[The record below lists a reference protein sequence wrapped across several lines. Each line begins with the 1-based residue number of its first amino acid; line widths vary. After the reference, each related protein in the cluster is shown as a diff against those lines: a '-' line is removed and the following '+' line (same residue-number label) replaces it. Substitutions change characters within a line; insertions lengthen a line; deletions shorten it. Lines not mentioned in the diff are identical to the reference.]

1 MAILDPPAI
10 DVNGK
15 GLASFTPI
23 RDLPNLAAWYD
34 ASTLP
39 GANESAIKLWKD
51 ASGRSSG
58 ARGQGATLPVV
69 KAAGLGGL
77 KTAKLGATGYF
88 YASTLGAGGI
98 LQPTGIAQPL
108 TYIALV
114 KANSSAGITVARYLA
129 GGSAGNL
136 VNLSLGATTG
146 GLFLNAGSNGAN
158 GGKNLSDD
166 SWHVVVA
173 VIDTGSAA
181 LFVDGYLVNAS
192 ATQSHGTNLLSN
204 LQIGNQ
210 SSSANVL
217 QGEIAEFMVCG
228 SRLTLTQI
236 KRVTKYLND
245 KWTVGLTVPTQDDV
259 QYFDTVDSAGVNCR
273 VWLPTT
279 IGESSPAVF
288 WSHQAGGTEQI
299 TTGYSLYPV
308 VHALVNA
315 GYVVAA
321 SRMHGDSWGDA
332 QAVTDLNN
340 LYTLVNGIQPI
351 SRLILLGTSMGGV
364 ATSLM
369 QPLGG
374 LPAGKLK
381 GCIGL
386 DAVFSLASM
395 YANATYTTAIDT
407 AYGCTRG
414 TLSGAMA
421 ATGLTKVPTT
431 ASYPTI
437 GTKLMLGNGT
447 ANVETVTTTGA
458 STGTEVAV
466 TATTKTHASADQVSD
481 FPSKAEGHD
490 PLSRSANDFSAVRWR
505 FYASTED
512 ATVNETANTKAM
524 QTLLNGA
531 TIPPAEDAIVQHLGG
546 HVSPNAVIPDDVI
559 AFVERCV

>member
-1 MAILDPPAI
+1 MGYMRDINSSRLDAFDPR
-10 DVNGK
+10 
-15 GLASFTPI
+15 
-23 RDLPNLAAWYD
+23 RDLPSLAAWYD

-39 GANESAIKLWKD
+39 GPNESPIRLWKD

-58 ARGQGATLPVV
+58 ARGMGAALPVV

-98 LQPTGIAQPL
+98 LQPAGIPQPV
-108 TYIALV
+108 TYIGLL
-114 KANSSAGITVARYLA
+114 KANSSPGVAAARYIA

-136 VNLSLGATTG
+136 VNLSLAVTVG
-146 GLFLNAGSNGAN
+146 GLFLNAGANGAN

-166 SWHVVVA
+166 TWHVIVA

-181 LFVDGYLVNAS
+181 LFVDGYLVNAAAS
-192 ATQSHGTNLLSN
+192 QSHGANVLSN

-228 SRLTLTQI
+228 NRLTLTQI
-236 KRVTKYLND
+236 QRATRYLNE
-245 KWTVGLTVPTQDDV
+245 KWTAGLTVPPQGDV
-259 QYFDTVDSAGVNCR
+259 QYLDTVDSAGVNCR

-279 IGESSPAVF
+279 LGESSPTVF

-299 TTGYSLYPV
+299 TTGYSLYPII
-308 VHALVNA
+308 HALVNA

-321 SRMHGDSWGDA
+321 SRMHSDSWGDT

-395 YANATYTTAIDT
+395 YANATYTTTIDT

-421 ATGLTKVPTT
+421 ATGLTKVPTI

-466 TATTKTHASADQVSD
+466 TATTKTHASGDQVSD
-481 FPSKAEGHD
+481 YPSKTEGHD
-490 PLSRSANDFSAVRWR
+490 PVLRSANDFSAVRWR
-505 FYASTED
+505 FYASNED

-524 QTLLNGA
+524 QTLLTGA
-531 TIPPAEDAIVQHLGG
+531 TTPPVEDAIVQHLGG
-546 HVSPNAVIPDDVI
+546 HVSPNGVIPDDLI